1 MPSEDAAAQER
12 AAQEQAIEER
22 RKLKKYLVR
31 RFWRSAKGFWGK
43 DGDKYAWVMVA
54 ILLVIVVSQ
63 VFIQYQ
69 INVWNRAIFDA
80 LEQKNA
86 GVVAWQALIF
96 VPLAIANIALAVA
109 IVRARMTT
117 QIHWRQWL
125 TNHLTD
131 RWLIYGRYFH
141 LNLMKGDHKNP
152 EYRISEDVRVATEA
166 PVDFTVGVVSAFLS
180 AATFVGVL
188 WYVGG
193 DLTFKWG
200 ETAITIPGYLVIA
213 AVLYAVIASGVMVF
227 IGRSYV
233 EASEAKA
240 QSEAEY
246 RYALT
251 RLRENGE
258 SIAMIDGEREE
269 KEGLSA
275 ILTDVLNRWR
285 EIRKQYMRTTIVAQ
299 SSFLLAPV
307 IPVILS
313 APKYLD
319 GSMTLGQVI
328 QASSAFVTVQTAFN
342 WIVDNY
348 PRLADWTAGARRA
361 SSLMVALD
369 NLERAEN
376 DTSAYRIN
384 IVEAQEEGIA
394 LKLDNVS
401 VALDDG
407 TGVVNDA
414 EVTIKPG
421 ERVLLVGESGSGKS
435 TLIRAIAG
443 LWPWGSGEIEIAKGT
458 QMNFLPQRPYV
469 PIGSLLRAAAY
480 PKDEKEVDRNE
491 VLEAFKAVDLDEHID
506 RIDQQNEPWDQTL
519 SGGEKQRLAF
529 ARLLIHKPD
538 IAVLDEATSALD
550 TISQEKLMNLIHE
563 RLPQMTI
570 ISVGHRPEL
579 EEFHER
585 KLVLEIKK
593 GGSTI
598 ARDIDID
605 TPMRSGFYFLRRL
618 WRRRQRDENEEK
630 SGHAR

>member
-1 MPSEDAAAQER
+1 MPDGDNAAEER
-12 AAQEQAIEER
+12 AR
-22 RKLKKYLVR
+22 LKRYLVR
-31 RFWRSAKGFWGK
+31 RFWMSAKGFWSRN
-43 DGDKYAWVMVA
+43 GDKYAWALVA
-54 ILLVIVVSQ
+54 LLLAIVAAQ
-63 VFIQYQ
+63 VYIQYQ

-96 VPLAIANIALAVA
+96 VPLALGSIALAVA
-109 IVRARMTT
+109 IVYARMTT
-117 QIHWRQWL
+117 QIRWREWL
-125 TNHLTD
+125 TNHLID
-131 RWLIYGRYFH
+131 RWLEHGRYFH
-141 LNLMKGDHKNP
+141 LNLMEGDHKNP
-152 EYRISEDVRVATEA
+152 EYRISEDVRISTEA

-180 AATFVGVL
+180 AATFVSVL
-188 WYVGG
+188 WFVGG
-193 DLTFKWG
+193 DLTFTWG
-200 ETAITIPGYLVIA
+200 ETQITIPGYLVLA
-213 AVLYAVIASGVMVF
+213 SVLYAVIASMVMVF

-233 EASEAKA
+233 TASEAKA
-240 QSEAEY
+240 QSEAEM

-258 SIAMIDGEREE
+258 SIALIDGEREE

-307 IPVILS
+307 IPVVLS

-348 PRLADWTAGARRA
+348 PRLADWTASARRA
-361 SSLMVALD
+361 SSLLVALD
-369 NLERAEN
+369 GLEKAET
-376 DTSAYRIN
+376 DETARRIH
-384 IVEAQEEGIA
+384 IAEAAEGVA
-394 LKLDNVS
+394 LRLHMVS

-407 TGVVNDA
+407 TGVVKDA

-421 ERVLLVGESGSGKS
+421 ERVLIVGESGSGKS

-443 LWPWGSGEIEIAKGT
+443 LWPWGGGEIEIAKGAR
-458 QMNFLPQRPYV
+458 MNFLPQRPYV
-469 PIGSLLRAAAY
+469 PVGSLLRAAAY
-480 PKDEKEVDRNE
+480 PMDESEIDKNE
-491 VLEAFKAVDLDEHID
+491 VIEALKAVSLEEHID
-506 RIDQQNEPWDQTL
+506 RLEEPEPWDQTL

-529 ARLLIHKPD
+529 ARLLVHKPD

-550 TISQEKLMNLIHE
+550 TLSQEKLMNLIHE

-585 KLVLEIKK
+585 KLVLELDK
-593 GGSTI
+593 GGAKI
-598 ARDIDID
+598 AKDIDID
-605 TPMRSGFYFLRRL
+605 TPVRRSFYFFRRL
-618 WRRRQRDENEEK
+618 LRKKQRQENEAK
-630 SGHAR
+630 TP

>member
-1 MPSEDAAAQER
+1 MPVEDAQT
-12 AAQEQAIEER
+12 EER
-22 RKLKKYLVR
+22 KKLKKYLVR
-31 RFWRSAKGFWGK
+31 RFWMSAKGFWGRN
-43 DGDKYAWVMVA
+43 GDKWAWWLVA
-54 ILLVIVVSQ
+54 ILLTIVAAQ
-63 VFIQYQ
+63 VYIQYQ

-96 VPLAIANIALAVA
+96 VPLAVASIALAVA
-109 IVRARMTT
+109 IVHARMTT

-131 RWLIYGRYFH
+131 RWLENGRYFH

-152 EYRISEDVRVATEA
+152 EYRISEDIRIATEA

-180 AATFVGVL
+180 AVTFVGVL

-200 ETAITIPGYLVIA
+200 ETPVTIPGYLVLA
-213 AVLYAVIASGVMVF
+213 AVLYAVCASGVMVF

-233 EASEAKA
+233 TASEAKA
-240 QSEAEY
+240 QSEAEM

-258 SIAMIDGEREE
+258 SIALIDGEREE
-269 KEGLSA
+269 KEGLTA

-285 EIRKQYMRTTIVAQ
+285 EIRKQYGRTTVVSQ

-307 IPVILS
+307 IPVILC
-313 APKYLD
+313 APKYLSGD
-319 GSMTLGQVI
+319 MTLGQVI
-328 QASSAFVTVQTAFN
+328 QAASAFVTVQTAFN

-348 PRLADWTAGARRA
+348 PRLADWTASARRA

-369 NLERAEN
+369 GLERAET
-376 DTSAYRIN
+376 DETAHRIQMG
-384 IVEAQEEGIA
+384 EADEGVA
-394 LKLDNVS
+394 LRLRMVS

-407 TGVVNDA
+407 TGVVKDA
-414 EVTIKPG
+414 EVTIPPG
-421 ERVLLVGESGSGKS
+421 ERVLIVGESGSGKS

-443 LWPWGSGEIEIAKGT
+443 LWPWGGGEIEIAKGARI
-458 QMNFLPQRPYV
+458 NFLPQRPYV
-469 PIGSLLRAAAY
+469 PVGSLLRAAAY
-480 PKDEKEVDRNE
+480 PMDEAEIDKMEV
-491 VLEAFKAVDLDEHID
+491 VEALKAVDLDDHVERLEEH
-506 RIDQQNEPWDQTL
+506 NEPWDQTL

-538 IAVLDEATSALD
+538 IVVLDEATSALD
-550 TISQEKLMNLIHE
+550 TVSQEKLMNLIHE

-585 KLVLEIKK
+585 KLVLEIEK
-593 GGSTI
+593 GGATI

-605 TPMRSGFYFLRRL
+605 TTVRRGFYFFRRL
-618 WRRRQRDENEEK
+618 FRKKQREENEPKAE
-630 SGHAR
+630 

>member
-1 MPSEDAAAQER
+1 MSVDTAA
-12 AAQEQAIEER
+12 EER
-22 RKLKKYLVR
+22 KALKKYLVH
-31 RFWRSAKGFWGK
+31 RFWQSAKGFWGK
-43 DGDKYAWVMVA
+43 NGDRWAWWMVG
-54 ILLVIVVSQ
+54 ILLAIVSAQ
-63 VFIQYQ
+63 VYIQYQ
-69 INVWNRAIFDA
+69 INVWNRAVFDA

-86 GVVAWQALIF
+86 SVVAWQALIF
-96 VPLAIANIALAVA
+96 VPLALGSIMLAVA
-109 IVRARMTT
+109 IVHARMTT
-117 QIHWRQWL
+117 QIQWRQWL

-131 RWLIYGRYFH
+131 RWLENGRYFH
-141 LNLMKGDHKNP
+141 LNLMEGDHKNP
-152 EYRISEDVRVATEA
+152 EYRISEDVRIATEA

-188 WYVGG
+188 WFVGG
-193 DLTFKWG
+193 SLTLNWG
-200 ETAITIPGYLVIA
+200 DTPITIPGYLVIA
-213 AVLYAVIASGVMVF
+213 AVLYAVCASSVMVF

-233 EASEAKA
+233 AASEAKA
-240 QSEAEY
+240 QSEAEM

-258 SIAMIDGEREE
+258 SIALIDGEREE
-269 KEGLSA
+269 KEGLTA

-285 EIRKQYMRTTIVAQ
+285 EIRKQYGRTTIVSQ

-313 APKYLD
+313 APKYLA
-319 GSMTLGQVI
+319 GEMSLGQVI
-328 QASSAFVTVQTAFN
+328 QAASAFVTVQTAFN

-348 PRLADWTAGARRA
+348 PRLADWTASARRA

-369 NLERAEN
+369 GLERAET
-376 DTSAYRIN
+376 DATARRIHMA
-384 IVEAQEEGIA
+384 EASEGIA
-394 LKLDNVS
+394 LRLNMVS

-407 TGVVNDA
+407 TGVVKDA

-421 ERVLLVGESGSGKS
+421 ERVLIVGESGSGKS

-443 LWPWGSGEIEIAKGT
+443 LWPWGGGEIEIAKGAR
-458 QMNFLPQRPYV
+458 MNFLPQRPYV
-469 PIGSLLRAAAY
+469 PVGSLLRAAAY
-480 PKDEKEVDRNE
+480 PTDESEIDKLEV
-491 VLEAFKAVDLDEHID
+491 VEALKAVDLDNHVGNLENQDEH
-506 RIDQQNEPWDQTL
+506 WDQTL

-550 TISQEKLMNLIHE
+550 TVSQEKLMNLIHE

-585 KLVLEIKK
+585 KLVLELDK
-593 GGSTI
+593 GGAKI
-598 ARDIDID
+598 AKDIDID
-605 TPMRSGFYFLRRL
+605 TPVRRGFYFFRRL
-618 WRRRQRDENEEK
+618 MRRKQREENAEK
-630 SGHAR
+630 AE

>member
-1 MPSEDAAAQER
+1 MSGEDAAAEAR
-12 AAQEQAIEER
+12 AR
-22 RKLKKYLVR
+22 LKQYLVR
-31 RFWRSAKGFWGK
+31 RFWKSAKGFWGE
-43 DGDKYAWVMVA
+43 DGDRYAWWLVLLLLAIVA
-54 ILLVIVVSQ
+54 AQ
-63 VFIQYQ
+63 VYVQYQ

-86 GVVAWQALIF
+86 AVVAWQALIF
-96 VPLAIANIALAVA
+96 VPLALASIAFAVA
-109 IVRARMTT
+109 IVYARMTT
-117 QIHWRQWL
+117 QIRWREWL

-131 RWLIYGRYFH
+131 RWLENGRYFH
-141 LNLMKGDHKNP
+141 LNLMEGDHKNP
-152 EYRISEDVRVATEA
+152 EYRISEDVRIATEA

-188 WYVGG
+188 WFVGG
-193 DLTFKWG
+193 DLSFDWG
-200 ETAITIPGYLVIA
+200 GVPITIPGYLVLA
-213 AVLYAVIASGVMVF
+213 SVLYAVAASTVMVF
-227 IGRSYV
+227 IGKSYV
-233 EASEAKA
+233 TASEAKA
-240 QSEAEY
+240 QSEAEM

-258 SIAMIDGEREE
+258 SIALIDGEREE

-285 EIRKQYMRTTIVAQ
+285 EIRRQYMRTTIVAQ

-313 APKYLD
+313 APKYLA
-319 GSMTLGQVI
+319 GTMTLGQVI
-328 QASSAFVTVQTAFN
+328 QAASAFVTVQTAFN

-348 PRLADWTAGARRA
+348 PRLADWTASARRA

-369 NLERAEN
+369 GLEKAET
-376 DTSAYRIN
+376 DETARRIHMA
-384 IVEAQEEGIA
+384 EAPEGVA
-394 LKLDNVS
+394 LRLDMVS

-407 TGVVNDA
+407 TGVVKDA
-414 EVTIKPG
+414 EVTIAPG
-421 ERVLLVGESGSGKS
+421 ERVLIVGESGSGKS

-443 LWPWGSGEIEIAKGT
+443 LWPWGGGKIEIAQGAR
-458 QMNFLPQRPYV
+458 MNFLPQRPYV
-469 PIGSLLRAAAY
+469 PVGSLLRAAAY
-480 PKDEKEVDRNE
+480 PMDETEIDKSEVI
-491 VLEAFKAVDLDEHID
+491 EALKAVDLDEHVD
-506 RIDQQNEPWDQTL
+506 RLEEQNEPWDQTL

-529 ARLLIHKPD
+529 ARLLVHKPD

-550 TISQEKLMNLIHE
+550 TLSQEKLMNLIHE

-585 KLVLEIKK
+585 KLVLEIDK
-593 GGSTI
+593 GGARI

-605 TPMRSGFYFLRRL
+605 TPMRRGFYFFRRMF
-618 WRRRQRDENEEK
+618 RKKPREEDEDEEK
-630 SGHAR
+630 AEAGK

>member
-1 MPSEDAAAQER
+1 MSSEDAAA
-12 AAQEQAIEER
+12 EER

-31 RFWRSAKGFWGK
+31 RFWAAAKGFWGK
-43 DGDKYAWVMVA
+43 NGDRYAWFMVA
-54 ILLVIVVSQ
+54 LLLAIVSAQ

-86 GVVAWQALIF
+86 AVVAWQALIF
-96 VPLAIANIALAVA
+96 VPLAIASILFAVLV
-109 IVRARMTT
+109 VRARMTT

-131 RWLIYGRYFH
+131 RWLANGRYFH
-141 LNLMKGDHKNP
+141 LNLMEGDHKNP
-152 EYRISEDVRVATEA
+152 EYRISEDVRIATEA

-193 DLTFKWG
+193 DLTFDWG
-200 ETAITIPGYLVIA
+200 GAQITIPGYLVLA
-213 AVLYAVIASGVMVF
+213 AVAYAVCASGVMVF

-233 EASEAKA
+233 AASEAKA
-240 QSEAEY
+240 QSEAEM

-258 SIAMIDGEREE
+258 SIALIDGEREE

-275 ILTDVLNRWR
+275 VLTDVLNRWR
-285 EIRKQYMRTTIVAQ
+285 EIRKQYSRTTIVAQ

-307 IPVILS
+307 IPVVLS
-313 APKYLD
+313 APKYLA
-319 GSMTLGQVI
+319 GTMTLGQVI
-328 QASSAFVTVQTAFN
+328 QAASAFVTVQTAFN

-348 PRLADWTAGARRA
+348 PRLADWTASARRA

-369 NLERAEN
+369 GLERAET
-376 DTSAYRIN
+376 DETARRIQ
-384 IVEAQEEGIA
+384 IGEADEGVA
-394 LKLDNVS
+394 LRLRMVS

-407 TGVVNDA
+407 TGVVKDA
-414 EVTIKPG
+414 EVTIPPG
-421 ERVLLVGESGSGKS
+421 ERVLIVGESGSGKS

-443 LWPWGSGEIEIAKGT
+443 LWPWGGGEIEIAKGARI
-458 QMNFLPQRPYV
+458 NFLPQRPYV
-469 PIGSLLRAAAY
+469 PIGSLLRAASY
-480 PKDEKEVDRNE
+480 PKDESEIDKNE
-491 VLEAFKAVDLDEHID
+491 VIEALKAVDLDVHVD
-506 RIDQQNEPWDQTL
+506 RLEAQNEFWDQTL

-529 ARLLIHKPD
+529 ARLLVHKPD
-538 IAVLDEATSALD
+538 IVILDEATSALD
-550 TISQEKLMNLIHE
+550 TVSQEKLMNLIHE
-563 RLPQMTI
+563 RLPRMTI

-585 KLVLEIKK
+585 KLVLEIEK
-593 GGSTI
+593 GGATI
-598 ARDIDID
+598 AKDIDMD
-605 TPMRSGFYFLRRL
+605 TAARRGFYFFRRL
-618 WRRRQRDENEEK
+618 FRKKPKEQAEEK
-630 SGHAR
+630 PE

>member
-1 MPSEDAAAQER
+1 MSNEDVAA
-12 AAQEQAIEER
+12 EESKK
-22 RKLKKYLVR
+22 RKRYLVR
-31 RFWRSAKGFWGK
+31 RFWQSAKGFWGK
-43 DGDKYAWVMVA
+43 NGDKYAWVMVA
-54 ILLVIVVSQ
+54 ILLAIICAQ
-63 VFIQYQ
+63 VYIQYE

-86 GVVAWQALIF
+86 SVVAWQALIF
-96 VPLAIANIALAVA
+96 IPLALANIALAVA

-125 TNHLTD
+125 ANDLTD
-131 RWLIYGRYFH
+131 RWLAYGRYFH

-152 EYRISEDVRVATEA
+152 EYRISEDVRIATEA
-166 PVDFTVGVVSAFLS
+166 PVDFMAGIVSAFLS

-200 ETAITIPGYLVIA
+200 DTPITIPGYLVIA
-213 AVLYAVIASGVMVF
+213 SVLYAVMASTVMVF

-233 EASEAKA
+233 TASEAKA

-258 SIAMIDGEREE
+258 SIAMINGEREE
-269 KEGLSA
+269 KEGLSS

-285 EIRKQYMRTTIVAQ
+285 EIRKQYMRTTIVSQ

-328 QASSAFVTVQTAFN
+328 QASTAFVTVQTAFN

-348 PRLADWTAGARRA
+348 PRLADWTASARRA

-369 NLERAEN
+369 NLERAESDVN
-376 DTSAYRIN
+376 SYRIN
-384 IVEAQEEGIA
+384 VIEAQEEGYA
-394 LKLDNVS
+394 LKLDSVS

-407 TGVVNDA
+407 TGVVKDA
-414 EVTIKPG
+414 DATIKPG

-443 LWPWGSGEIEIAKGT
+443 LWPWGSGEVEIAKGT
-458 QMNFLPQRPYV
+458 RINFLPQRPYV

-480 PKDEKEVDRNE
+480 PADEKEVDRNE
-491 VLEAFKAVDLDEHID
+491 VLEAFKAVDLDEHIG
-506 RIDQQNEPWDQTL
+506 RIDEQNEPWDQTL

-550 TISQEKLMNLIHE
+550 TVSQEKLMNLIHE
-563 RLPQMTI
+563 RLPKMTI

-585 KLVLEIKK
+585 KLVLEIQK

-598 ARDIDID
+598 AKDIDID
-605 TPMRSGFYFLRRL
+605 TPMRSGFYLLRRL
-618 WRRRQRDENEEK
+618 FRKKQRQENDPK
-630 SGHAR
+630 VG

>member
-1 MPSEDAAAQER
+1 MSNEDVAA
-12 AAQEQAIEER
+12 EESKK
-22 RKLKKYLVR
+22 RKRYLVR
-31 RFWRSAKGFWGK
+31 RFWQSAKGFWGK
-43 DGDKYAWVMVA
+43 NGDKYAWVMVA
-54 ILLVIVVSQ
+54 ILLAIICAQ
-63 VFIQYQ
+63 VYIQYE

-86 GVVAWQALIF
+86 SVVAWQALIF
-96 VPLAIANIALAVA
+96 IPLALANIALAVA

-125 TNHLTD
+125 ANDLTD
-131 RWLIYGRYFH
+131 RWLAYGRYFH

-152 EYRISEDVRVATEA
+152 EYRISEDVRIATEA
-166 PVDFTVGVVSAFLS
+166 PVDFMAGIVSAFLS

-200 ETAITIPGYLVIA
+200 DTPITIPGYLVIA
-213 AVLYAVIASGVMVF
+213 SVLYALMASTVMVF

-233 EASEAKA
+233 AASEAKA

-258 SIAMIDGEREE
+258 SIAMINGEREE
-269 KEGLSA
+269 KEGLSS

-285 EIRKQYMRTTIVAQ
+285 EIRKQYMRTTIVSQ

-328 QASSAFVTVQTAFN
+328 QASTAFVTVQTAFN

-348 PRLADWTAGARRA
+348 PRLADWTASARRA

-369 NLERAEN
+369 NLERAESDVN
-376 DTSAYRIN
+376 SYRIN
-384 IVEAQEEGIA
+384 VIEAQEEGYA
-394 LKLDNVS
+394 LKLDSVS

-407 TGVVNDA
+407 TGVVKDA
-414 EVTIKPG
+414 DATIKPG

-443 LWPWGSGEIEIAKGT
+443 LWPWGSGEVEIAKGT
-458 QMNFLPQRPYV
+458 RINFLPQRPYV

-480 PKDEKEVDRNE
+480 PADEKEVDRNE

-506 RIDQQNEPWDQTL
+506 RIDDQNEPWDQTL

-550 TISQEKLMNLIHE
+550 TVSQEKLMNLIHE
-563 RLPQMTI
+563 RLPKMTI

-585 KLVLEIKK
+585 KLVLEIQK

-598 ARDIDID
+598 AKDIDID
-605 TPMRSGFYFLRRL
+605 TPVRSGLYFLRRL
-618 WRRRQRDENEEK
+618 LRRKQREENDPK
-630 SGHAR
+630 AG

>member
-1 MPSEDAAAQER
+1 MVSENTTAQDQAAIADRER
-12 AAQEQAIEER
+12 IR
-22 RKLKKYLVR
+22 LKKYLVR

-43 DGDKYAWVMVA
+43 NGDKYAWLLAGVLLA
-54 ILLVIVVSQ
+54 IIASQ
-63 VFIQYQ
+63 VYIQYQ
-69 INVWNRAIFDA
+69 INIWNRAIFDA

-86 GVVAWQALIF
+86 SAVAWQAVIF
-96 VPLAIANIALAVA
+96 IPLAIANIVLAVY

-117 QIHWRQWL
+117 QIRWRQWL
-125 TNHLTD
+125 TEHLTD
-131 RWLIYGRYFH
+131 RWLAYGRYFH

-152 EYRISEDVRVATEA
+152 EYRISEDVRIATEA
-166 PVDFTVGVVSAFLS
+166 PVDFVTGIVSAFLS

-193 DLTFKWG
+193 DLSFQWSG
-200 ETAITIPGYLVIA
+200 TAITIPGYLVIA
-213 AVLYAVIASGVMVF
+213 SVLYAVIASLVMVF
-227 IGRSYV
+227 IGRAYV

-258 SIAMIDGEREE
+258 SIAMINGEDEE
-269 KEGLSA
+269 KQGLSV

-319 GSMTLGQVI
+319 GSMSLGQVI

-348 PRLADWTAGARRA
+348 PRLADWTASARRA

-384 IVEAQEEGIA
+384 VIEAKEPGFA
-394 LKLDNVS
+394 LRLDNVS
-401 VALDDG
+401 IALDDG
-407 TGVVNDA
+407 TGVVKDA
-414 EVTIKPG
+414 DATIKPG

-435 TLIRAIAG
+435 SLIRAIAG
-443 LWPWGSGEIEIAKGT
+443 LWPWGSGEIEIAKGARI
-458 QMNFLPQRPYV
+458 NFLPQRPYV
-469 PIGSLLRAAAY
+469 PMGSLLRAAAY
-480 PKDEKEVDRNE
+480 PADEKDIDRNE
-491 VLEAFKAVDLDEHID
+491 VIEAFKAVDLSEHLD
-506 RIDQQNEPWDQTL
+506 RIDEQNEPWDQTL

-529 ARLLIHKPD
+529 ARLLVHKPD

-550 TISQEKLMNLIHE
+550 TRSQEKLMNLIHE
-563 RLPQMTI
+563 RLPNMTI

-585 KLVLEIKK
+585 KLVLEIEK

-598 ARDIDID
+598 AQDIDMD
-605 TPMRSGFYFLRRL
+605 TPVRSGLQFLRRL
-618 WRRRQRDENEEK
+618 LRRREREEQDRK
-630 SGHAR
+630 S